1 MCAVMLGIVVSLL
14 LKETAPAVL
23 QRRMAAVQPEL
34 AAGEQSR

>member
-23 QRRMAAVQPEL
+23 QRRVAVQPEL